1 MNQVN
6 RLVISRRDFK
16 NEDEL
21 YAKVAQITRVL
32 LESDYLVLLH
42 DADEKGGTIVI
53 DFMPAEGDVR
63 AFWLTKAEMLSAL
76 NTHVDM
82 EVAKAKDVL
91 NASNSADKALKK
103 LGFNFDDDDNDEGN
117 PFDA

>member
-32 LESDYLVLLH
+32 LESEYLVLLH
-42 DADEKGGTIVI
+42 DADEIALELDNLDEEDIDWIVDNYGEDIEYSVGPETGTIN
-53 DFMPAEGDVR
+53 VR
-63 AFWLTKAEMLSAL
+63 FY
-76 NTHVDM
+76 
-82 EVAKAKDVL
+82 
-91 NASNSADKALKK
+91 
-103 LGFNFDDDDNDEGN
+103 
-117 PFDA
+117 